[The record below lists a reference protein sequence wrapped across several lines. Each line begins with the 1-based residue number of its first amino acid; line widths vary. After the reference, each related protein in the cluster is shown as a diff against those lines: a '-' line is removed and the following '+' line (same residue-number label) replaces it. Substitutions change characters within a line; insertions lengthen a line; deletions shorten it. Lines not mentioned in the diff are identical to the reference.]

1 MKKYIAIFLSAI
13 MALFLLGN
21 FICVNNKNETGS
33 ESSSFIE
40 EISGVTAET
49 LKPEIIQFESD
60 GVVNTTEDNNYNIV
74 TEKFDEKY
82 DNDKSKTSTPKVQ
95 TKFTTESNN
104 INNEVEIDDEVIELC
119 NHDFCKTAGT
129 GGEEGDVWDYVCIKC
144 GYSYYEPRYDEGLE
158 ISDDDFE
165 NCNEASDVGS
175 FVEAEETDSN
185 DPTIDE
191 ESHDC
196 EVSVLRT
203 DEELE

>member
-1 MKKYIAIFLSAI
+1 MEKYIAIFLSAI

-21 FICVNNKNETGS
+21 FICVNNKNETES

-40 EISGVTAET
+40 EISDVTAET

-60 GVVNTTEDNNYNIV
+60 SVVNTTEDNNYNIV

-165 NCNEASDVGS
+165 NCDEVSDVES
-175 FVEAEETDSN
+175 FVDTEEIDSN
-185 DPTIDE
+185 ERTIDE
-191 ESHDC
+191 EFC
-196 EVSVLRT
+196 EFEMST
-203 DEELE
+203 IEELE